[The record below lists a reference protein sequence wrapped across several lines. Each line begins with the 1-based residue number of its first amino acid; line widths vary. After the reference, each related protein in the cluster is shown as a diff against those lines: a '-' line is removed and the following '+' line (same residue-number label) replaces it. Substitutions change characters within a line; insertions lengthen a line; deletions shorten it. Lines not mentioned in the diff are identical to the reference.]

1 MDRVLDVTVDP
12 TPDAHGDLAGEAHII
27 GDITDITCTTEAL
40 QSSKAYLQA
49 VLDSVGDALF
59 VDDADTGQIID
70 VNRRCCEMYGY
81 AHEEMLRTP
90 IGALSQ
96 GRPPYSQAE
105 ALEWLRK
112 TREEGPQVFEWL
124 AKRKNGDLLWVEVST
139 RHVVIDGTHR
149 FVVAVR
155 DINER
160 KEVLEALRLSEER
173 RRLAM
178 AVANDGLWDWDL
190 TTNDVYFDPRYYL
203 MAGYEVDEFPHRL
216 EEFQT
221 RTHPDDLGY
230 VMAEAEKHL
239 RGESDRFEVEFRF
252 RTRSGDYMWILGM
265 GQIVARDEQ
274 GRPMRFVG
282 THSDITTRM
291 EMEEQLRRTNA
302 FLDSII
308 ENIPDMIFIK
318 DAKELR
324 FVRFNRA
331 GEELLGQ
338 SREGLLGKND
348 YDFFPLEQADHF
360 VSIDRRVLQ
369 GKTVVDIPDEA
380 IETSRKGRR
389 ILHTK
394 KVPVLNEQG
403 EPDYL
408 LGISEDITER
418 RQAEEDLRRAEERF
432 RAIAL
437 NTPDHII
444 IQDRELRYV
453 FVVNHQLG
461 LTDEDMI
468 GKTDRELTGIAAD
481 DTEKLTAVK
490 MKVLETGNP
499 YHFEASNGR
508 DLAANL
514 MSILP
519 DLRCLF
525 TSGYTADVIAH
536 HVVLDEGMHFL
547 EKPFS
552 KNDLA
557 AKIRE
562 ALGPA

>member
-1 MDRVLDVTVDP
+1 
-12 TPDAHGDLAGEAHII
+12 
-27 GDITDITCTTEAL
+27 
-40 QSSKAYLQA
+40 
-49 VLDSVGDALF
+49 
-59 VDDADTGQIID
+59 
-70 VNRRCCEMYGY
+70 
-81 AHEEMLRTP
+81 
-90 IGALSQ
+90 
-96 GRPPYSQAE
+96 
-105 ALEWLRK
+105 
-112 TREEGPQVFEWL
+112 
-124 AKRKNGDLLWVEVST
+124 
-139 RHVVIDGTHR
+139 
-149 FVVAVR
+149 
-155 DINER
+155 
-160 KEVLEALRLSEER
+160 
-173 RRLAM
+173 
-178 AVANDGLWDWDL
+178 
-190 TTNDVYFDPRYYL
+190 
-203 MAGYEVDEFPHRL
+203 
-216 EEFQT
+216 
-221 RTHPDDLGY
+221 
-230 VMAEAEKHL
+230 
-239 RGESDRFEVEFRF
+239 
-252 RTRSGDYMWILGM
+252 
-265 GQIVARDEQ
+265 
-274 GRPMRFVG
+274 
-282 THSDITTRM
+282 M
-291 EMEEQLRRTNA
+291 EMEEQLRRTNT

-403 EPDYL
+403 EPNYL

-499 YHFEASNGR
+499 YHFEASITNLEGKPEYFEGVYTPKFDVDGKVDGLIGYFRNVTERRQAEEEREKLQAQLAQVQKLESLGR
-508 DLAANL
+508 LAGGVAHDFNNML
-514 MSILP
+514 GVILGHVELAKEDTGP
-519 DLRCLF
+519 HELLR
-525 TSGYTADVIAH
+525 AD
-536 HVVLDEGMHFL
+536 LDEI
-547 EKPFS
+547 EKAARRSADLTRQLLAFARKQTVAPKVVDLNQTVESMLAMLTRLIGEDIDLVWRPGCGIRPVFIDPAQVGQILVTVRNSRDALREWEPSPSRQATSPSARSHAPAVPGLSLVSSCCFPWPTTAAEWTPRPRATCSSPFS
-552 KNDLA
+552 PPSRWARAPVWVWRPCTGWSRRTTASSTATRKWGGGPRSRCTCPV
-557 AKIRE
+557 IMVPRRT
-562 ALGPA
+562 LGPTCNRRLFQHHTARPSW

>member
-1 MDRVLDVTVDP
+1 MTY
-12 TPDAHGDLAGEAHII
+12 
-27 GDITDITCTTEAL
+27 TTEHF

-81 AHEEMLRTP
+81 SHEEMLRTP

-105 ALEWLRK
+105 ALEWRRK

-239 RGESDRFEVEFRF
+239 RGESDRFRGGVPVSPRVQA
-252 RTRSGDYMWILGM
+252 TTLWISWHGAGLWRGTK
-265 GQIVARDEQ
+265 Q
-274 GRPMRFVG
+274 GRPCASWAHTPTSPRAWRWKSNCG
-282 THSDITTRM
+282 A
-291 EMEEQLRRTNA
+291 RT
-302 FLDSII
+302 
-308 ENIPDMIFIK
+308 
-318 DAKELR
+318 
-324 FVRFNRA
+324 
-331 GEELLGQ
+331 
-338 SREGLLGKND
+338 
-348 YDFFPLEQADHF
+348 
-360 VSIDRRVLQ
+360 
-369 GKTVVDIPDEA
+369 
-380 IETSRKGRR
+380 
-389 ILHTK
+389 
-394 KVPVLNEQG
+394 
-403 EPDYL
+403 
-408 LGISEDITER
+408 
-418 RQAEEDLRRAEERF
+418 
-432 RAIAL
+432 
-437 NTPDHII
+437 
-444 IQDRELRYV
+444 
-453 FVVNHQLG
+453 
-461 LTDEDMI
+461 
-468 GKTDRELTGIAAD
+468 
-481 DTEKLTAVK
+481 
-490 MKVLETGNP
+490 
-499 YHFEASNGR
+499 
-508 DLAANL
+508 
-514 MSILP
+514 
-519 DLRCLF
+519 
-525 TSGYTADVIAH
+525 
-536 HVVLDEGMHFL
+536 
-547 EKPFS
+547 PFS
-552 KNDLA
+552 
-557 AKIRE
+557 IQS
-562 ALGPA
+562 